1 MYHYDISII
10 MTAEPRDLATL
21 KDLRT
26 ARNATQAQLAAR
38 LGIHQTALSRLE
50 GRSDITM
57 SMLKSFIEALGGKLR
72 LAAVFPDAT
81 FSLGK
86 LAENPTWS
94 DLRALEWK
102 QCRISPMPEE
112 RADDL
117 FLVRCVGESLLELE
131 KISNRQMVEIP
142 IRRVLEVQP
151 ATSTVPTT
159 IVLRGGLRWSAHE
172 KLWKVVL
179 E

>member
-1 MYHYDISII
+1 MEHHN
-10 MTAEPRDLATL
+10 PATL

-26 ARNATQAQLAAR
+26 ARNATQAQLAGR

-50 GRSDITM
+50 GRSDISI

-72 LAAVFPDAT
+72 IAAVFPDAT
-81 FSLGK
+81 FTLGK

-94 DLRALEWK
+94 DLRSLEWK
-102 QCRISPMPEE
+102 QCRLSPMPED

-117 FLVRCVGESLLELE
+117 FLVRRVDESLLELE
-131 KISNRQMVEIP
+131 KISNHQLVEIP

-151 ATSTVPTT
+151 ETSAAPTT

-172 KLWKVVL
+172 KLWKIAL

>member
-1 MYHYDISII
+1 MKH
-10 MTAEPRDLATL
+10 RDLETL
-21 KDLRT
+21 KDLRA

-50 GRSDITM
+50 GRSDISM
-57 SMLKSFIEALGGKLR
+57 SMLKSFVEALGGKLQ

-94 DLRALEWK
+94 DLRRLEWK
-102 QCRISPMPEE
+102 QCRLSPMPEE
-112 RADDL
+112 RAEDM
-117 FLVRCVGESLLELE
+117 FLVRRVDESLVELE
-131 KISNRQMVEIP
+131 KISNHQLVEIP

-151 ATSTVPTT
+151 ETPVTPTT

>member
-1 MYHYDISII
+1 MERH
-10 MTAEPRDLATL
+10 DLETL
-21 KDLRT
+21 KDLRA
-26 ARNATQAQLAAR
+26 ARNATQAQLAGR

-50 GRSDITM
+50 GRSDISM
-57 SMLKSFIEALGGKLR
+57 SMLKSFVEALGGKLQ

-94 DLRALEWK
+94 DLRRLEWK
-102 QCRISPMPEE
+102 QCRLSPMPEE
-112 RADDL
+112 RAEDM
-117 FLVRCVGESLLELE
+117 FLVRRVDESLVELE
-131 KISNRQMVEIP
+131 KISNHQLVEIP

-151 ATSTVPTT
+151 ETSVTPTT

>member
-1 MYHYDISII
+1 MDRH
-10 MTAEPRDLATL
+10 DLETL

-26 ARNATQAQLAAR
+26 ARNATQAQLAGR

-50 GRSDITM
+50 GRSDISM
-57 SMLKSFIEALGGKLR
+57 SMLKSFIEALGGKLE

-94 DLRALEWK
+94 DLRGLEWK
-102 QCRISPMPEE
+102 QCRLSPMPED
-112 RADDL
+112 RAADM
-117 FLVRCVGESLLELE
+117 FLVRRVDESLVELE
-131 KISNRQMVEIP
+131 KISNHQLVEIP

-151 ATSTVPTT
+151 ETSVTPTT

-172 KLWKVVL
+172 KLGKAVL